1 MREIN
6 DRPICHRSEDLVTY
20 LYGEATAVEAQDF
33 SAHVQQCDACR
44 VEFEVFN
51 QVHDSIVTWRNE
63 ALGGLTF
70 HNANTT
76 SLMSA
81 ASETNSFFPH
91 ERKLSALAALRQFFA
106 VSPFWLRGAT
116 VFAGL
121 LLCGLLLTLSRSWQ
135 RSTNTAQQGNE
146 AKYSQPQLD
155 QEVQRQVKERV
166 AALMQESS
174 TSVKPASQIKQPTS
188 TQTVPHVAV
197 NHSRSGNQRAKGL
210 NRQEREQLAAD
221 LGLIP
226 RRDEELPFVLPE
238 QPN

>member
-6 DRPICHRSEDLVTY
+6 DRPICHRAEDLVTY
-20 LYGEATAVEAQDF
+20 LYGEATAAEAQDF

-63 ALGGLTF
+63 ALGGITF
-70 HNANTT
+70 HSANTT
-76 SLMSA
+76 PLISA
-81 ASETNSFFPH
+81 ASENSFVPH
-91 ERKLSALAALRQFFA
+91 ERKLSALAALREFFA

-135 RSTNTAQQGNE
+135 RPTNIAQQGNE
-146 AKYSQPQLD
+146 AKYSQRRLD

-174 TSVKPASQIKQPTS
+174 TKPAPQIKQQTI

-197 NHSRSGNQRAKGL
+197 NHTRGNQHAKGL